1 MSRILLIDDELASRL
16 VMHNRLKDLGH
27 EVVVAENGA
36 KGLLEARETPIDLVL
51 VDAGLTSGIGG
62 LEVCR
67 RVKQMPQTTSV
78 PVVLVSR
85 QSGARDEAHKG
96 FEAGCDAFVTKT
108 ELSVLDDILRA
119 LLRGKAVQDELTRQA
134 RTFEEANRR
143 LQEAQQRGGDLEGGP
158 GGDANFP
165 ARDLAAGRP
174 DGILL
179 VDSEG
184 IVRYADRGARDLFG
198 AGLEGKNLGRLAP
211 ASGLEAFVRDAR
223 TEAREGFRFDL
234 PVRTGRGGRAML
246 AAVVPLIATPGSKD
260 PELRVVLA
268 IDNTKRRLSAELLRL
283 QDYVLPRREVGV
295 LLDAARAAFGPAAIV
310 GTSEAA
316 ARLRAL
322 VAEAARSLQPVL
334 ILGGP
339 GTGKEHAARALHFS
353 GESGGPF
360 LPVGCA
366 GLSAENLE
374 SELFGH
380 IKGAFEGAVQ
390 DRPGLL
396 QQGAHGTL
404 YLADIDQLPLPL
416 QDKLVRAL
424 RDGRVARAGS
434 ERTEFIDVRVVAS
447 STSELV
453 ERVQE
458 GAFNPEL
465 FALLAP
471 FTVRIPPLRERH
483 EDLAAL
489 AQHFLVRFAAGLP
502 GLEVSDAALWVMENH
517 DWPGN
522 VRELEACIR
531 RACQQAAGSEVIEV
545 DHLPPA
551 LVELAGQLPS
561 RELLP
566 SQPAPH
572 VALSR
577 EHAGAARID
586 SAELRSELSALRAGG
601 SERAGQRA
609 PWEIGPDDPPSL
621 ELYEMKALLHAL
633 ERTGGDKLAAARLLK
648 VGKSTLY
655 RKLKRYGIA

>member
-36 KGLLEARETPIDLVL
+36 TGLLEARETPFDLVL
-51 VDAGLTSGIGG
+51 VDAGLSSGIGG

-67 RVKQMPQTTSV
+67 RLKQMPQTTSV
-78 PVVLVSR
+78 PVVLIAR

-96 FEAGCDAFVTKT
+96 FEAGCDAFVTKA
-108 ELSVLDDILRA
+108 ELVVLDDILRA
-119 LLRGKAVQDELTRQA
+119 LLRSKAVQDELTRQV

-143 LQEAQQRGGDLEGGP
+143 LQEAQQRGGDLEGGLSE
-158 GGDANFP
+158 GGS

-174 DGILL
+174 DGLLL

-234 PVRTGRGGRAML
+234 PARTGRGGRAVL

-260 PELRVVLA
+260 PELRVVLV
-268 IDNTKRRLSAELLRL
+268 IDNTKRWLSTELLRL
-283 QDYVLPRREVGV
+283 HDYVLPRREVGV
-295 LLDAARAAFGPAAIV
+295 LLDAARAAYGPAAIV
-310 GTSEAA
+310 GTTEAA
-316 ARLRAL
+316 ARLRAR
-322 VAEAARSLQPVL
+322 VAEAARGSHPVL
-334 ILGGP
+334 ILGAP
-339 GTGKEHAARALHFS
+339 GSGKEHAARALHFS
-353 GESGGPF
+353 SDSGGPF

-380 IKGAFEGAVQ
+380 VKGAFEGALQ

-404 YLADIDQLPLPL
+404 YLSDVEQLPLPL
-416 QDKLVRAL
+416 QDKLVRVL
-424 RDGRVARAGS
+424 REGRVARAGS
-434 ERTEFIDVRVVAS
+434 ERTEVSDVRVVAS
-447 STSELV
+447 STGELG

-458 GAFNPEL
+458 GAFGPEL
-465 FALLAP
+465 FAMLAP
-471 FTVRIPPLRERH
+471 FTIRVPALRERR
-483 EDLAAL
+483 EDVAAL
-489 AQHFLVRFAAGLP
+489 AQHFLVRCAAGLP
-502 GLEVSDAALWVMENH
+502 GLEVSDEALWAMEHH

-522 VRELEACIR
+522 VRELEACVR
-531 RACQQAAGSEVIEV
+531 RACQQAAGVEVIEV
-545 DHLPPA
+545 AHLPPA
-551 LVELAGQLPS
+551 LIELAAKLP
-561 RELLP
+561 RTELLP
-566 SQPAPH
+566 SQPSAR
-572 VALSR
+572 VALSS
-577 EHAGAARID
+577 EHAGAARNEV
-586 SAELRSELSALRAGG
+586 AELSSELAALRPGG
-601 SERAGQRA
+601 AERPGQRA
-609 PWEIGPDDPPSL
+609 PWEIGPEDPPSL